1 MTPPTPPVD
10 EPLATMNICV
20 ECYVLGV
27 ESLHID
33 GGIGEAVFTFTVI
46 SLFPDSKTSH
56 RILQP
61 LQELLCRGDSL
72 KESQI

>member
-1 MTPPTPPVD
+1 M
-10 EPLATMNICV
+10 
-20 ECYVLGV
+20 LGV

-46 SLFPDSKTSH
+46 SLFPDSKTS
-56 RILQP
+56 RQILQP